1 VAYETFE
8 RTTVRVDEPVL
19 TVAPI
24 RDGRIALNAA
34 AARLLE
40 KAGVKAVRILWDRST
55 CGIALQAVRKT
66 DTNAYSISFGDRV
79 HQATLSAK
87 TFLQY
92 IGWTS
97 NRRRTVPA
105 KWDEEKKMLEAQL
118 PHQFVKAREQK
129 ETNQDSIAGR

>member
-8 RTTVRVDEPVL
+8 RTTVRIDEPVL
-19 TVAPI
+19 TVAPL

-40 KAGVKAVRILWDRST
+40 HAGVKAVRILWDRT
-55 CGIALQAVRKT
+55 ICGIALQAVRKN

-87 TFLQY
+87 TFLHY
-92 IGWTS
+92 IGWTAD
-97 NRRRTVPA
+97 RRQTVPA

-118 PHQFVKAREQK
+118 PRQFVGAREKKQTK
-129 ETNQDSIAGR
+129 QEPSAGL

>member
-19 TVAPI
+19 TVAPL

-34 AARLLE
+34 ASRLLE
-40 KAGVKAVRILWDRST
+40 GAGVKAVKILWDKTT
-55 CGIALQAVRKT
+55 CGIALQAARKS

-87 TFLQY
+87 TFLLY
-92 IGWTS
+92 IGWCAD
-97 NRRRTVPA
+97 RRQTVPA
-105 KWDEEKKMLEAQL
+105 TWNEQQKMLEAQL
-118 PHQFVKAREQK
+118 PSSFVGNAGKKDTTRK
-129 ETNQDSIAGR
+129 ESTGS